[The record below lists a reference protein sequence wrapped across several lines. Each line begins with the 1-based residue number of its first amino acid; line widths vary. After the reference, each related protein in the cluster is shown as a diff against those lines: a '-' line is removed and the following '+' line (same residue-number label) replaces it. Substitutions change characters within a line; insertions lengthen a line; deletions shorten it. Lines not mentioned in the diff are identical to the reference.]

1 MFLTVFAL
9 VASACGGADPPPSA
23 NPPAESPSEPAGGD
37 VAASCIAGFNW
48 NGRFY
53 ARDAGELER
62 PLEVGAPLGRGIQP
76 GCNDTGG
83 DADPD
88 QEVTVYRIKGVDPE
102 LAVTT
107 LGDAAHAYFNTMPAS

>member
-23 NPPAESPSEPAGGD
+23 NPSAESRSEPAGGG

-53 ARDAGELER
+53 ARDAGELAGPFEAGE
-62 PLEVGAPLGRGIQP
+62 LLGHGVEP
-76 GCNDTGG
+76 GCNDMSE
-83 DADPD
+83 DLEPD
-88 QEVTVYRIKGVDPE
+88 QDVTVLRIKGVDPGV
-102 LAVTT
+102 AVARQ
-107 LGDAAHAYFNTMPAS
+107 GDDRPYFNLMPAT